1 MLWKF
6 KKEMIATNR
15 RQEESRERLPGRGGC
30 GLSVEGRIE
39 ACGPRREGPSQQRT
53 LQEQRSRTSVSRVP
67 TGKIVGDDMGSV
79 GWRQMT

>member
-30 GLSVEGRIE
+30 GLSVEGRVRPV
-39 ACGPRREGPSQQRT
+39 APGGKGLPSRE
-53 LQEQRSRTSVSRVP
+53 RSRSKAP
-67 TGKIVGDDMGSV
+67 GPQCPGCPQEK
-79 GWRQMT
+79 Q